1 MSIDNL
7 TFFYY
12 INTTRN
18 ENVNKFLRVFENSIY
33 KIPKN
38 MSSSKKIIDA
48 LDIDYHNRE
57 DFNLF
62 RIVYMEYFIQKV
74 KN

>member
-1 MSIDNL
+1 
-7 TFFYY
+7 
-12 INTTRN
+12 
-18 ENVNKFLRVFENSIY
+18 
-33 KIPKN
+33 

-57 DFNLF
+57 DFKLF